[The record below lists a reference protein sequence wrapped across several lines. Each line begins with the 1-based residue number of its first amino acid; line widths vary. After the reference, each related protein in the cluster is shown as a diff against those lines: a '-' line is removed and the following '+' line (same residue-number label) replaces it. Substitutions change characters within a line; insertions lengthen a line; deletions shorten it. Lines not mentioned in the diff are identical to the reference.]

1 MPKLLLI
8 RADAGV
14 AMGTGHVMRMIA
26 LAQAWREDGGEV
38 VFLCAEITPALERR
52 MRDEG
57 LQLEKLAVAPGSR
70 DDLVATSAAVSRHAA
85 ADRLIAVAVDGYQF
99 DADFQFGLK
108 RTGCRLLVVDDY
120 GHCDHYHADWVLNQ
134 NISAC
139 EELYSNRNVGTRLLL
154 GPKFALLRRE
164 FMANRGP
171 AHFVP
176 DKARK
181 LLVTL
186 GGADADNVT
195 KEVIDALD
203 GTGFEVRVAV
213 GGSNPHL
220 SSLREAAQ
228 EVSRGD
234 TKVDLVVNPSD
245 MPELMAWADMAV
257 AAGGSTS
264 WELAFSGLPA
274 LFIILAANQAGNA
287 REIEHQ
293 GFGLCLGEHSQ
304 FDQQRFSD
312 SVSRVAADRP
322 LRADF
327 ASRGR
332 QMVDGR
338 GADRVA
344 RALGAQVLTA

>member
-1 MPKLLLI
+1 
-8 RADAGV
+8 
-14 AMGTGHVMRMIA
+14 MGTGHVMRMIA
-26 LAQAWREDGGEV
+26 LAQAWREDGGEA
-38 VFLCAEITPALERR
+38 VFLCAEFTPALEQCI
-52 MRDEG
+52 RDEG
-57 LQLEKLAVAPGSR
+57 LQLERLAVAPGSR

-85 ADRLIAVAVDGYQF
+85 ADRLVAVAVDGYQF

-108 RTGCRLLVVDDY
+108 QTGCRLLVVDDY

-139 EELYSNRNVGTRLLL
+139 EGLYSNRALGTRLLL

-171 AHFVP
+171 AHVVP

-195 KEVIDALD
+195 KKVIDALV
-203 GTGFEVRVAV
+203 GTSLEVRVAV

-220 SSLREAAQ
+220 FSLREAAQ
-228 EVSRGD
+228 KVSRGD
-234 TKVDLVVNPSD
+234 AKVDVFVNPSD
-245 MPELMAWADMAV
+245 IPQLMAWADMAV
-257 AAGGSTS
+257 AAAGSTS
-264 WELAFSGLPA
+264 WELAFSGLPT
-274 LFIILAANQAGNA
+274 LFTILAGNQAANA
-287 REIEHQ
+287 WEMERQ
-293 GFGLCLGEHSQ
+293 GFGLCLGEYSQ
-304 FDQQRFSD
+304 FDQQRFRD
-312 SVSRVAADRP
+312 SVSRVAEDRP

-338 GADRVA
+338 GAARVA
-344 RALGAQVLTA
+344 RALGAQVLAA